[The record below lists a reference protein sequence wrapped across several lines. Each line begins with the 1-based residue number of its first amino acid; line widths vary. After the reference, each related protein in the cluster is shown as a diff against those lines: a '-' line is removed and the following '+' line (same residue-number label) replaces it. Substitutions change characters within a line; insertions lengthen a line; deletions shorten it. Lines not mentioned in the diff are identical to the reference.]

1 MKKVSKPSLLFSAL
15 ASVFIYGYS
24 STVTLGASGAYPRVT
39 TQEVNNQTRNILSH
53 LFTPKNTI
61 ENVATTE
68 IWNRFRARLSLGSNH
83 SAQPLFQRH
92 AKSFAKHQDYI
103 NMVVKN
109 ASPYLFYILEEVERR
124 GMPSEIALLPIIESD
139 FNPNTLSHAGALGLW
154 QIMPT
159 LGKMHGLKQNASY
172 DGRKDVYESTKV
184 ALDHLQYLH
193 KKFNGNWL
201 LAIAAYNCG
210 EVRLNR
216 AIKQNRNAK
225 KSTDFWALKL
235 PKETTNFVP
244 KLLAFA
250 AIIKSP
256 TQYGVVLPA
265 IPNKPVIARVHTGKP
280 IDIAHAAKLVDISE
294 TQLRKLNPGFKKSSS
309 ANGPFHLVVPLSHAE
324 NFKQKMG
331 VTPTPMPNT
340 APSVATTGSNSK
352 PATSTQKAD
361 KKEKAVVKTTTS
373 TTLSDVS
380 VVKTS
385 SKKTTAKKIHVVK
398 KGDSIPRIAKKYGLN
413 ENKLFKMNGLKHSS
427 IIRPGQK
434 IVLSSN

>member
-1 MKKVSKPSLLFSAL
+1 MKSILSAKRSHAFALLAAL
-15 ASVFIYGYS
+15 FTYANC
-24 STVTLGASGAYPRVT
+24 STVSFGASEYPRASN
-39 TQEVNNQTRNILSH
+39 QEVNNQTRNILSH
-53 LFTPKNTI
+53 LFTPKNNI
-61 ENVATTE
+61 DNATSTE
-68 IWNRFRARLSLGSNH
+68 IWNRFRAQLTLGANH

-92 AKSFAKHQDYI
+92 TKSFAKHQDYI
-103 NMVVKN
+103 NKVVRN
-109 ASPYLFYILEEVERR
+109 ASPYLYYILEEVERR

-154 QIMPT
+154 QIMPK

-210 EVRLNR
+210 EVRLLR
-216 AIKQNRNAK
+216 AIKQNKSAN

-250 AIIKSP
+250 AIVKTP
-256 TQYGVVLPA
+256 HQYGVVLPA

-294 TQLRKLNPGFKKSSS
+294 TQLRKLNPGFKKSTNSS
-309 ANGPFHLVVPLSHAE
+309 GPLHLVVPISHAE
-324 NFKQKMG
+324 NFKQRMG
-331 VTPTPMPNT
+331 ATTSPMPST
-340 APSVATTGSNSK
+340 APKTNVLAKVSSESAKTKTVLNDVTIVSK
-352 PATSTQKAD
+352 
-361 KKEKAVVKTTTS
+361 E
-373 TTLSDVS
+373 
-380 VVKTS
+380 
-385 SKKTTAKKIHVVK
+385 KTTAKAAKYHVVK
-398 KGDSIPRIAKKYGLN
+398 KGESIPKIAKKYGIK
-413 ENKLFKMNGLKHSS
+413 EKTLFQMNGLKHSS
-427 IIRPGQK
+427 IIHPGQK